1 MTTRGADQDPKDWG
15 MRTQDALTE
24 YSAHT
29 TRCKADSQL
38 VLLGTKVSR
47 LTFLSLLSCSS
58 LPILGRS
65 NSNKCGSTHTYV
77 QLHAEMIYR

>member
-38 VLLGTKVSR
+38 VLLGTKLADLR
-47 LTFLSLLSCSS
+47 F
-58 LPILGRS
+58 
-65 NSNKCGSTHTYV
+65 
-77 QLHAEMIYR
+77 

>member
-1 MTTRGADQDPKDWG
+1 MTTRGADQGPKDWG

-38 VLLGTKVSR
+38 VLLGTKLADLR
-47 LTFLSLLSCSS
+47 F
-58 LPILGRS
+58 
-65 NSNKCGSTHTYV
+65 
-77 QLHAEMIYR
+77 